1 MSEKGKARRARR
13 EAMQEKQAKQVIKW
27 ICGAL
32 IVFAVVFY
40 VVYLIT
46 QM

>member
-1 MSEKGKARRARR
+1 MSMKGKARRARR
-13 EAMQEKQAKQVIKW
+13 DARQEKQAQQVIKW

-32 IVFAVVFY
+32 IVFAIVFY
-40 VVYLIT
+40 AVYVIT